1 MRTKIGLA
9 HEARMRG
16 ALNKLTLGEQ
26 QLLLLGL
33 WVIGEQ
39 NRVDPRLLEEHE
51 WLVNALA
58 SLSSGAPPTPRGGKE
73 EV

>member
-9 HEARMRG
+9 HETRMRG
-16 ALNKLTLGEQ
+16 ALKKLSLGEQ

-39 NRVDPRLLEEHE
+39 NRVDPRLLEEHA
-51 WLVNALA
+51 WLVNSLTA
-58 SLSSGAPPTPRGGKE
+58 LSSGKK
-73 EV
+73 